1 MNPYSKTLSS
11 IVFSGSGS
19 TSVLPSTDYH
29 KVLKLTYLKSL
40 FYKRSTLYNSILM
53 TNLNLNINPG
63 FHLVIQLPRPC
74 PVSNLEVFPGLGS
87 SISRSPGTYSKLIKI
102 DPRTILSLVKLPSG
116 VKKVISVFSIGS
128 MGKSSL
134 SDSNKTNI
142 TSSFKNTSRGNAPR
156 SRGVAKNPVDHPHGG
171 RTKAIRYPR
180 TPWGTTTKYK

>member
-19 TSVLPSTDYH
+19 TSALPSTDYH

-53 TNLNLNINPG
+53 TNANLNINPG
-63 FHLVIQLPRPC
+63 FHLIIQLPRHC
-74 PVSNLEVFPGLGS
+74 PVSNLEVSPGLGS
-87 SISRSPGTYSKLIKI
+87 SISRSSGTYSKLIKI
-102 DPRTILSLVKLPSG
+102 DPRTSLSLVKLPSG

-128 MGKSSL
+128 IGKSAL
-134 SDSNKTNI
+134 SDNSKLNN
-142 TSSFKNTSRGNAPR
+142 TSSFKDTSRGNAPR

-171 RTKAIRYPR
+171 RTKAIKYPR
-180 TPWGTTTKYK
+180 TP